1 MFWFSFFSQKE
12 NEETLLEEKCE
23 TEQQDM
29 IPDFASFLEDSS
41 EDSRKTLPSV
51 VRINNHVTSAGKCF
65 FFSAGFRGGVCFF
78 STGSLK
84 IINRDHMLSL
94 NIPDV
99 FELASIPFRAGR
111 KILSIRRSI
120 GRRQLTVL

>member
-78 STGSLK
+78 FYRILK
-84 IINRDHMLSL
+84 N
-94 NIPDV
+94 N
-99 FELASIPFRAGR
+99 
-111 KILSIRRSI
+111 K
-120 GRRQLTVL
+120 